1 MDDGVIDKKEQ
12 KAIDDAHKRQLEAR
26 GRGPAQFKAYRQ
38 AKWMK
43 NVRLPLL
50 LTESIRLIIPI
61 SGFENTTDAQKHQVE
76 RT

>member
-43 NVRLPLL
+43 NVRSLL
-50 LTESIRLIIPI
+50 LPFGSTHFNHSSFR
-61 SGFENTTDAQKHQVE
+61 A
-76 RT
+76 